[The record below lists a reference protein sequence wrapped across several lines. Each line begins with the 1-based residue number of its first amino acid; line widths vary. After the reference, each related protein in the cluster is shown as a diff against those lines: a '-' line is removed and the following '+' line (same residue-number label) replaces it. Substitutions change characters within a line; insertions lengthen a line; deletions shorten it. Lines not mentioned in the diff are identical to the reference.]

1 MTLLKKL
8 IATAAIAVPLAFS
21 GASAQMNPIKFERDS
36 LPNGLQIVYSIDK
49 SAPIVATVVHYHV
62 GSKDEETD
70 KTGYAHFF
78 EHLMFEATAD
88 IPRATIDKYVLN
100 AGGNLNAYT
109 SFDETVYFF
118 QLPSE
123 QLNLAL
129 WIESERMRK
138 LLVDTAGV
146 ETQRGVVLEELKMRT
161 TNQPYGSFGQKRMEY
176 LFPGTH
182 YAWAVIGSPEH
193 IQKAKISDFRG
204 FYNKYYSPANATL
217 VICGD
222 FDIAEAKKL
231 VRAYFGIHPKA
242 EAPER
247 FNFSPKPV
255 EKPVRE
261 TIEDPRAKVPSI
273 YISYQG
279 PSMKSADYYAMSLLT
294 DIMSSGESSR
304 LTKRLV
310 DKERIASVAG
320 ISPLFLEGAGALTFI
335 ARPIGN
341 ASMDKIEKILLE
353 EIQNIVKNGVSDEEL
368 EKAKNITETEYISAK
383 KNVLDK
389 AKTLAKYST
398 YWHNPELVN
407 NELKQ
412 YMAVTKEQIKEVA
425 AKYLSTENRVTLI
438 YMPKSK

>member
-1 MTLLKKL
+1 MTLLQKF
-8 IATAAIAVPLAFS
+8 IATAALALPIAFS
-21 GASAQMNPIKFERDS
+21 GMVAQMNPIKFERDS

-49 SAPIVATVVHYHV
+49 SAPVVATVVHYHV

-109 SFDETVYFF
+109 SFDETVFFF

-161 TNQPYGSFGQKRMEY
+161 SNQAYGSFGMKRMEY

-182 YAWAVIGSPEH
+182 YAWAVIGSADH
-193 IQKAKISDFRG
+193 IKKATISDFRN

-222 FDIAEAKKL
+222 FDIPQAKKL
-231 VRAYFGIHPKA
+231 VRAYFGIYPKTDV
-242 EAPER
+242 PER
-247 FNFSPKPV
+247 FNFAPTPLA
-255 EKPVRE
+255 KPVRE
-261 TIEDPRAKVPSI
+261 IIEDPRAKVPSI
-273 YISYQG
+273 YISFQG
-279 PSMKSADYYAMSLLT
+279 PSMKSEDYYAMSLLLEA
-294 DIMSSGESSR
+294 MSSGESSR
-304 LTKRLV
+304 LNKRLV
-310 DKERIASVAG
+310 DKDRIASIAG
-320 ISPLFLEGAGALTFI
+320 VSPLFLEGAGAISFV
-335 ARPIGN
+335 ARPMEG
-341 ASMDKIEKILLE
+341 ASMEKIESAILE
-353 EIQNIVKNGVSDEEL
+353 EIQSVIKNGISDEEL
-368 EKAKNITETEYISAK
+368 TKAKNITETEYVSGK

-389 AKTLAKYST
+389 AKSLAKYTT
-398 YWHNPELVN
+398 YWKNTELVN

-412 YMAVTKEQIKEVA
+412 YMTVTKEKIKEVA
-425 AKYLSTENRVTLI
+425 AKYFGSEGKATLI